1 MAKHTN
7 TLTKLGLLL
16 LAIAALSYQAT
27 GKANAQDL
35 IADLSSHRVDITT
48 GFTGADLLLFGSVDD
63 DGDIVVTVSGPRE
76 SITVRRKERVAGIWM
91 NTRSMQFNA
100 APNFYAVAASRPL
113 EEIAALEVLQRQQI
127 GADHLRLRAT
137 SRGEKLLP
145 EDENTFRTALVRRK
159 QAQGLYASEPGQVTL
174 IAGKLFRT
182 QVHFPANLATGTYTA
197 VVYLIRGGRVVH
209 AQTTPLLVE
218 KVGVGAE
225 VYTFAHERSAIYGL
239 VAILI
244 AVAAGWLAAAVFRKV

>member
-1 MAKHTN
+1 MAKREN
-7 TLTKLGLLL
+7 RLTKLGILL
-16 LAIAALSYQAT
+16 LAFIALSYGAAD
-27 GKANAQDL
+27 KASAQDL

-76 SITVRRKERVAGIWM
+76 SVTVRRKERVAGIWM
-91 NTRSMQFNA
+91 NTRSMQFSA

-113 EEIAALEVLQRQQI
+113 KEIAALEVLERQQI
-127 GADHLRLRAT
+127 GANHLRLRA
-137 SRGEKLLP
+137 SSSGSELRP
-145 EDENTFRTALVRRK
+145 EDEDIFRKALVRRK
-159 QAQGLYASEPGQVTL
+159 QAQGLYATEPGQVTI

-239 VAILI
+239 AAILI

>member
-1 MAKHTN
+1 MN
-7 TLTKLGLLL
+7 RFTKTGILLL
-16 LAIAALSYQAT
+16 IAVVMSFGAPGRT
-27 GKANAQDL
+27 NAQDL

-63 DGDIVVTVSGPRE
+63 EGDIVVTVSGPRE

-91 NTRSMQFNA
+91 NTRSMQFNS
-100 APNFYAVAASRPL
+100 APNFYAVAATRPL
-113 EEIAALEVLQRQQI
+113 DEIAPLEVLERQQI
-127 GADHLRLRAT
+127 GASHLRLRAAAE
-137 SRGEKLLP
+137 SGKLLP
-145 EDENTFRTALVRRK
+145 GDENTFRTALIRRK
-159 QAQGLYASEPGQVTL
+159 QAQGLYASEPGQITT

-182 QVHFPANLATGTYTA
+182 QIHFPANLATGTYTA

-225 VYTFAHERSAIYGL
+225 VYTFAHQRSAIYGL

>member
-1 MAKHTN
+1 MSK
-7 TLTKLGLLL
+7 LTKLGILL
-16 LAIAALSYQAT
+16 LAAVALSYEAA

-63 DGDIVVTVSGPRE
+63 AGDIVVTVSGPRE

-91 NTRSMQFNA
+91 NTHSIQFKS

-113 EEIAALEVLQRQQI
+113 DEIAAPEVLERQQI
-127 GADHLRLRAT
+127 GANHLRLRAT
-137 SRGEKLLP
+137 SGDGELLS
-145 EDENTFRTALVRRK
+145 EEEITFRTALVRRK
-159 QAQGLYASEPGQVTL
+159 QAQGLYASKPGQVTL

-197 VVYLIRGGRVVH
+197 VVYLIREGRVVN

-225 VYTFAHERSAIYGL
+225 VYAFAHERSAIYGL
-239 VAILI
+239 AAILI
-244 AVAAGWLAAAVFRKV
+244 AVAAGWLAAAIFRKV

>member
-1 MAKHTN
+1 MKRLKTI
-7 TLTKLGLLL
+7 TILS
-16 LAIAALSYQAT
+16 LAITAMLHMAVGRAD
-27 GKANAQDL
+27 AQDL

-63 DGDIVVTVSGPRE
+63 DGDIVITVSGPRE
-76 SITVRRKERVAGIWM
+76 SITVRRKQRVAGIWM
-91 NTRSMQFNA
+91 NTRSMQFEN
-100 APNFYAVAASRPL
+100 APNFYAVASSRPL
-113 EEIAALEVLQRQQI
+113 EEIAAPEVLARQQI
-127 GADHLRLRAT
+127 GADHIRLRAST
-137 SRGEKLLP
+137 SARKLSP
-145 EDENTFRTALVRRK
+145 EEENTFRKALVRRK
-159 QAQGLYASEPGQVTL
+159 QAEGLYASKPGQVTV

-197 VVYLIRGGRVVH
+197 VVYLIRDGRVVH

-225 VYTFAHERSAIYGL
+225 IYNFAHRRSATYGL
-239 VAILI
+239 AAILI